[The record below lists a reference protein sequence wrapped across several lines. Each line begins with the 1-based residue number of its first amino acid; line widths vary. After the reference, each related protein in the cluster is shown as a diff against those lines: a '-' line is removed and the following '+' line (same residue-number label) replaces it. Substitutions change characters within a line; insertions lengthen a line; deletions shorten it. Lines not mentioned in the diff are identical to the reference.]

1 MTDNDI
7 VKVISVLK
15 EKLEIW
21 GPPVVS
27 SLSDGNHSPFQILIS
42 TLLSLRT
49 KDETTAIASQKLF
62 SLSATPDE
70 MLRLSEEEI
79 IRAIYPVG
87 FYRNK
92 TKTILHI
99 CRELVDRYESRVP
112 DTPEELLTLKGVG
125 RKTANLVA
133 ALAYNRDEICVDI
146 HVHRISNRLGYVK
159 TKNPEETEYSLKK
172 RLPKKY
178 WSLYNTLMVAFGKN
192 VCRPISPFCS
202 RCPVSVYCD
211 RVGVIKSR

>member
-7 VKVISVLK
+7 VKVIGVLK

-21 GPPVVS
+21 GLPFVS
-27 SLSDGNHSPFQILIS
+27 SLSNSNHSPFQMLIS

-49 KDETTAIASQKLF
+49 KDETTAIASQRLF

-92 TKTILHI
+92 AKTILHI

-112 DTPEELLTLKGVG
+112 DTTEKLLTLKGVG

-146 HVHRISNRLGYVK
+146 HVHRISNRLGYVE
-159 TKNPEETEYSLKK
+159 TKNPEETEYSLRK

>member
-27 SLSDGNHSPFQILIS
+27 SLSDRDHSPFQILIS

-49 KDETTAIASQKLF
+49 KDETTAIASQRLF
-62 SLSATPDE
+62 YLSATPDE

-92 TKTILHI
+92 AKTILHI
-99 CRELVDRYESRVP
+99 CRELVDRYESGVP
-112 DTPEELLTLKGVG
+112 DTTEELLTLKGVG

-146 HVHRISNRLGYVK
+146 HVHRISNRLGYVE
-159 TKNPEETEYSLKK
+159 TKNPEETEYSLRK

>member
-112 DTPEELLTLKGVG
+112 DTPEKLLTLKGVG